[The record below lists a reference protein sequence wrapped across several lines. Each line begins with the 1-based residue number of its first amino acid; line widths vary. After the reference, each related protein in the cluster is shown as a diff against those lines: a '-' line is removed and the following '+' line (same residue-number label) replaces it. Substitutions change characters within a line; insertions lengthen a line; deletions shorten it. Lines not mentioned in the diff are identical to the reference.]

1 VTGSHHAAG
10 SHRANRLT
18 RRPRIQFYCNHIE
31 QRTFVMTIHDPSLR
45 AALKTLKLT
54 GMLDTRVTQT
64 SAT

>member
-1 VTGSHHAAG
+1 
-10 SHRANRLT
+10 
-18 RRPRIQFYCNHIE
+18 
-31 QRTFVMTIHDPSLR
+31 MTIHDPSLR